1 ILMILIICI
10 LMIIIIILFIHLM
23 LTKKEIRNIEKQ
35 LKNIN
40 ENNENNKLTISLINK
55 DIEKLGKSIN
65 DTLDLKRQSESNNI
79 RLQGQL
85 KKTIANMSHD
95 LRTPLTSIIGYIQ
108 FCKLDDIDEKEK
120 NEFLDIAEKRANSL
134 KELLNDFYEL
144 SLIESLDYEIKLEK
158 INISRIL
165 QEILLGRYSD
175 FLERDLDPKIQIQND
190 NIHIIGDK
198 KSIERVIENLLSN
211 SIKYAKENLKVYLGI
226 EKETVILKIS
236 NTVDHLDSLDVEKI
250 FDRFYM
256 ADKNRSGK
264 GTGLGLSI
272 VRSLIEKMNGSI
284 EANKHERVLNICC
297 RFKYCK

>member
-1 ILMILIICI
+1 MILIICI

-250 FDRFYM
+250 YDRFYM

-284 EANKHERVLNICC
+284 EANKHEGVLNICC

>member
-1 ILMILIICI
+1 MILIICI

-40 ENNENNKLTISLINK
+40 KNNENNKLTISLINK
-55 DIEKLGKSIN
+55 DIEKLCKSIN
-65 DTLDLKRQSESNNI
+65 DTLDLKRQSKSNNI
-79 RLQGQL
+79 KLQGKL

-108 FCKLDDIDEKEK
+108 FCKLEDIDEKEK

-175 FLERDLDPKIQIQND
+175 FLERNLEPKIAIQND

-198 KSIERVIENLLSN
+198 KSLERIMENLLSN
-211 SIKYAKENLKVYLGI
+211 AIRYTKDNLNIYLSVENKIVVLR
-226 EKETVILKIS
+226 IS
-236 NTVDHLDSLDVEKI
+236 NNVNDLGSLDVEKI
-250 FDRFYM
+250 FHRFYM
-256 ADKNRSGK
+256 ADKNRLGK

-284 EANKHERVLNICC
+284 ELFTERQ
-297 RFKYCK
+297 KG

>member
-1 ILMILIICI
+1 MILIICI

-250 FDRFYM
+250 YDRFYM

-284 EANKHERVLNICC
+284 EANKHEGVLNICC
-297 RFKYCK
+297 IFKYCK

>member
-1 ILMILIICI
+1 MILIICI